1 MDGCLWEMRMDG
13 YWFVVWKRGWGDL
26 SGRLVVTSSEE
37 NLEAKKRENNQKNW
51 KNGKT
56 GV

>member
-1 MDGCLWEMRMDG
+1 MRMDG